1 MDFLDDIEDYNA
13 AMDNAY
19 NFVTKRITLD
29 DIFEQAEKSGTL
41 TEFYLPFDPINS
53 DGRDEA
59 TLDLLID
66 HFISIEEYEKC
77 QELQNIKIKFLK
89 VPQD

>member
-19 NFVTKRITLD
+19 DFVTKRITLD

>member
-19 NFVTKRITLD
+19 DFVTKRITLD

-89 VPQD
+89 TPQD